1 MKKSSITWA
10 SEWLDIGS
18 LNRKGIFELRVRK
31 MIASVLIVGDDRQML
46 TALEEEF
53 ARYADTFSILTA
65 EDGQT
70 AIEVLRH
77 NTVSLVVTELEVT
90 GIKGPGLLKHVIESY
105 PEIPVIVISAHSTP
119 EMERHARESGAA
131 EYFSK
136 PVIPETLAQ
145 KIMTILSRES
155 DGGTL
160 HSVSS
165 GIFLQLIEMEQKT
178 CTIRLEDISS
188 GQKGVLFFRDG
199 ELLDARVCHLQGKPA
214 AQQIFSLDK
223 VSLSIQNGCPQIE
236 NKIQSEL
243 QTLILDAARLKD
255 EAASPDSDLGEV
267 KDPAAETD
275 VKEVTSSDPIG
286 RIRHAIEKRIG
297 QAGSVEDIYQD
308 ASWDGFINR
317 LSALGE
323 LFHSGP
329 MKLCFV
335 DKGESSDRIII
346 PGRKTTIITVS
357 SKSPRDKIMKALSP

>member
-1 MKKSSITWA
+1 
-10 SEWLDIGS
+10 
-18 LNRKGIFELRVRK
+18 
-31 MIASVLIVGDDRQML
+31 MIANVLIVDDDRETL
-46 TALEEEF
+46 TALQEGF
-53 ARYADTFSILTA
+53 AKYDDTFTVLTA

-77 NTVSLVVTELEVT
+77 DTVSLVVTELKVP
-90 GIKGPGLLKHVIESY
+90 GIDGPGVLKHVAESY
-105 PEIPVIVISAHSTP
+105 PEIPVIVITAYSTP
-119 EMERHARESGAA
+119 EMVKLARESGAA
-131 EYFSK
+131 EYLSK
-136 PVIPETLAQ
+136 PVMPENLGQ

-199 ELLDARVCHLQGKPA
+199 ELFNARACHQQGKSA
-214 AQQIFSLDK
+214 AQRIFSWDK
-223 VSLSIQNGCPQIE
+223 VTISIQNDCPPVE

-243 QTLILDAARLKD
+243 QTLILEAARLKD
-255 EAASPDSDLGEV
+255 EAASSDGDLAEAEEPTG
-267 KDPAAETD
+267 ETD
-275 VKEVTSSDPIG
+275 AEEVTASVPIS

-297 QAGSVEDIYQD
+297 QADGVEDIYQD
-308 ASWDGFINR
+308 TSWDGFIHR

-323 LFHSGP
+323 LFRSGP

-335 DKGESSDRIII
+335 DKGESSDHIII
-346 PGRKTTIITVS
+346 PGRKTTVISVS
-357 SKSPRDKIMKALSP
+357 PKSPRDKIMKALSP